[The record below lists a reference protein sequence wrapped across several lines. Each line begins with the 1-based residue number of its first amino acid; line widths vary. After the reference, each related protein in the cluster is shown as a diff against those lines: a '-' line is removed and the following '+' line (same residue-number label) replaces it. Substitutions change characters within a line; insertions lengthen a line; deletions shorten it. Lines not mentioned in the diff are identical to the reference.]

1 MKLFGKFTKRQ
12 NGLSLIELMV
22 ALALGLVLMVGVLQV
37 FLTTRQTYANSEAM
51 TRLQDNGRFALEMI
65 AGSARNAG
73 YTDPKARAESHL
85 TTPQIS
91 GSDCENQ
98 AGINADKAVCS
109 LNDILI
115 DPKNFPVP
123 SDSVGFALQPPI
135 VDGVRRDCL
144 GNEITNNDEVI
155 INHFAIIPPDN
166 TDPSNP
172 RPAAL
177 GCHAWSVKTGTWTGP
192 AGLQPLVEGI
202 DSLQVLYGVDNGGG
216 STRVPTSY
224 VNADNVGNWSD
235 VLAVRIAVLANS
247 VSTLRPAPPNRNY
260 VLFDAAPIDSAAL
273 GNDNRA
279 RQIFSTTIQLKNA
292 K

>member
-1 MKLFGKFTKRQ
+1 MKPFGKFTKRQ

-22 ALALGLVLMVGVLQV
+22 ALALGLVLMIGVLQV

-65 AGSARNAG
+65 ASSARHAG
-73 YTDPKARAESHL
+73 YTDPRAQAESGL

-98 AGINADKAVCS
+98 TGINADIAVCS
-109 LNDILI
+109 LDDIPV
-115 DPKNFPVP
+115 DPQNFPVP
-123 SDSVGFALQPPI
+123 SDSIGLALQPPI

-144 GNEITNNDEVI
+144 GNDVPDDEVI

-166 TDPSNP
+166 TDPGNP

-177 GCHAWSVKTGTWTGP
+177 GCHAWSVTAGAWVGA
-192 AGLQPLVEGI
+192 AGLQPLVEGV
-202 DSLQVLYGVDNGGG
+202 DSLQVLYGIDDLGGANR
-216 STRVPTSY
+216 SPTRY
-224 VNADNVGNWSD
+224 VSADRVTDWLD
-235 VLAVRIAVLANS
+235 VLAIRIAVLANS
-247 VSTLRPAPPNRNY
+247 VSTLTPAPPDRNY
-260 VLFDAAPIDSAAL
+260 VLLDAAPLAAADL
-273 GNDNRA
+273 GDDNRA
-279 RQIFSTTIQLKNA
+279 RQIFSTTIHLKNA